1 MQDWFTAWFNTPY
14 YHLLYKDRDHAE
26 ARNFI
31 DRLIR
36 RINLPQGSKVLDL
49 ACGKGR
55 HSLQLSNNGFQVIG
69 IDLSPES
76 IAEAE
81 LSSKD
86 GLDFFVH
93 DMRELYWS
101 EHFDL
106 VVNLF
111 TSFGYFHNEAD
122 DQKTISSVA
131 EALKANGIFVLD
143 FLNAVKV
150 KNNLVRYEEKTLE
163 GIRFQI
169 SRELSDGMIVKK
181 IHIIDGDIELDF
193 REEVD
198 ALEYSHLVR
207 YFAVAGLELVD
218 TFGNYQLDD
227 FDEETSDR
235 LILMAKKITG

>member
-1 MQDWFTAWFNTPY
+1 MQEWFTEWFNTPY
-14 YHLLYKDRDHAE
+14 YHLLYKDRDLAE
-26 ARNFI
+26 AQAFI
-31 DRLIR
+31 DRLIDH
-36 RINLPQGSKVLDL
+36 IDLPHGSKVLDL

-55 HSLQLSNNGFQVIG
+55 HSLQLSNKGFQVIG
-69 IDLSPES
+69 IDLSKES

-81 LSSKD
+81 LNSKD

-93 DMRELYWS
+93 DMRELYWT

-111 TSFGYFHNEAD
+111 TSFGYFHNEDD

-131 EALKANGIFVLD
+131 DALKPNGIFVID
-143 FLNAVKV
+143 FMNAIKV
-150 KNNLVRYEEKTLE
+150 KNNLVSSEEKTLE

-169 SRELSDGMIVKK
+169 SRELNDGMIVKK
-181 IHIIDGDIELDF
+181 IHVIDGDVELDF

-198 ALEYSHLVR
+198 ALEYSDLVR

-218 TFGNYQLDD
+218 TFGNYELGP
-227 FDEETSDR
+227 FYEETSDR
-235 LILMAKKITG
+235 LILIAKKITG